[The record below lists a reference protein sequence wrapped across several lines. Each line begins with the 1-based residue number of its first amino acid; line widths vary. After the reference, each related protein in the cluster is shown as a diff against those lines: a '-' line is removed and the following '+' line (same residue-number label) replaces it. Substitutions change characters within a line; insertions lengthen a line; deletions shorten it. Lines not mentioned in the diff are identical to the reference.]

1 MDGSVCSAPARGS
14 RWSARGESERERERA
29 NVVVRE
35 GTSDL
40 RGRFCCE
47 MQERN
52 ER

>member
-1 MDGSVCSAPARGS
+1 MCVALLPEDRDGALEAR
-14 RWSARGESERERERA
+14 AKERERA